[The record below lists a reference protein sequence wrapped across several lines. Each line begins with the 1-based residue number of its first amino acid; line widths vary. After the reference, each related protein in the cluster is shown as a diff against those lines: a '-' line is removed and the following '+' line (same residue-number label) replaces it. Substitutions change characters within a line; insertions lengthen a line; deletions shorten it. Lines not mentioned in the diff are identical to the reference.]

1 MHNDVWGCAEILPS
15 RLVRFQSLSFQKAQ
29 NDLQVN
35 VPVVKGTF
43 VAALLQSCV
52 TEQKYSHREGV
63 EKQRREKRPVS
74 VGFWFHFKWTF
85 CNSLESFFLN
95 FDGPSSRK

>member
-15 RLVRFQSLSFQKAQ
+15 RLVHFQSLSLQKAQ

-43 VAALLQSCV
+43 VAALL
-52 TEQKYSHREGV
+52 
-63 EKQRREKRPVS
+63 
-74 VGFWFHFKWTF
+74 
-85 CNSLESFFLN
+85 
-95 FDGPSSRK
+95 